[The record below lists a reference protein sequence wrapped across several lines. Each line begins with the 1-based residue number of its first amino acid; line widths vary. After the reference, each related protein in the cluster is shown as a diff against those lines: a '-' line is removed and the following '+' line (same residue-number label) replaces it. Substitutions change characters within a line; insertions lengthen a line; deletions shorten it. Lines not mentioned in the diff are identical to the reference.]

1 MQTIKVHLFF
11 ALNIPIDRFLCNH
24 LGKIK
29 LTMNQVM
36 FVGMTKCSSYLDNI
50 SQEKVAIKFRN
61 LLHYR
66 KVAEIHLADNFVDV
80 SGISP
85 FTAETMILSLN
96 NAVSSEDNE
105 A

>member
-11 ALNIPIDRFLCNH
+11 ALNMPIDRFLCNH

-29 LTMNQVM
+29 FTVNQVM
-36 FVGMTKCSSYLDNI
+36 FVCMTKCSCYLDDI
-50 SQEKVAIKFRN
+50 SQEKVAIKFRD

-85 FTAETMILSLN
+85 FTRRCSLI
-96 NAVSSEDNE
+96 
-105 A
+105 

>member
-11 ALNIPIDRFLCNH
+11 ALNMPIDRFLCDY

-50 SQEKVAIKFRN
+50 SQEKVAIKFRD

-85 FTAETMILSLN
+85 FTTRCSLI
-96 NAVSSEDNE
+96 
-105 A
+105 